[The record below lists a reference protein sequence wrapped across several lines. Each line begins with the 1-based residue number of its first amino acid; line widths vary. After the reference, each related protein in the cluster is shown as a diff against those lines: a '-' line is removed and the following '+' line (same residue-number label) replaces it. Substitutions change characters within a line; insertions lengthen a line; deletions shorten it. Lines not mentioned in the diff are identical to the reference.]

1 MAAPLAVLKLS
12 PKVKSVIALSQNIA
26 TALTNN
32 PSFPSPNPPLATLQA
47 DVAALNVA
55 EAAVLS
61 RTKGAAP
68 ARNAKLL
75 VVKSDLENLR
85 TYVQT
90 VAHAANPTN
99 AESIIQ
105 SAGMAVRKSTLH
117 DKAALAVK
125 LGSVSGTVNLAAKAA
140 ATRASYSWQY
150 STDQK
155 TWTTVPP
162 TLKAKT
168 GIAGLTVNTL
178 YYFRVQPLTKTGV
191 EDWSQIVSL
200 SVS

>member
-32 PSFPSPNPPLATLQA
+32 PSFPPPPPPLATLQA

-61 RTKGAAP
+61 RTKGAVEV
-68 ARNAKLL
+68 RNAKLV

-90 VAHAANPTN
+90 IAHAANPTN

-105 SAGMAVRKSTLH
+105 SAGMMVRKTTLA
-117 DKAALAVK
+117 DKAPLAAKV
-125 LGSVSGTVNLAAKAA
+125 GSVSGTVNLAAKAA
-140 ATRASYSWQY
+140 ATRASY
-150 STDQK
+150 
-155 TWTTVPP
+155 TW
-162 TLKAKT
+162 
-168 GIAGLTVNTL
+168 
-178 YYFRVQPLTKTGV
+178 
-191 EDWSQIVSL
+191 
-200 SVS
+200 

>member
-1 MAAPLAVLKLS
+1 MRDDLKRTTS
-12 PKVKSVIALSQNIA
+12 TRS
-26 TALTNN
+26 TN
-32 PSFPSPNPPLATLQA
+32 S
-47 DVAALNVA
+47 
-55 EAAVLS
+55 EA
-61 RTKGAAP
+61 
-68 ARNAKLL
+68 
-75 VVKSDLENLR
+75 
-85 TYVQT
+85 
-90 VAHAANPTN
+90 
-99 AESIIQ
+99 IIQ
-105 SAGMAVRKSTLH
+105 SAGMEVRKTTLH

-125 LGSVSGTVNLAAKAA
+125 AGTVSGTVNLAAKAA
-140 ATRASYSWQY
+140 GARASYTWQY

>member
-1 MAAPLAVLKLS
+1 
-12 PKVKSVIALSQNIA
+12 
-26 TALTNN
+26 
-32 PSFPSPNPPLATLQA
+32 
-47 DVAALNVA
+47 
-55 EAAVLS
+55 
-61 RTKGAAP
+61 
-68 ARNAKLL
+68 
-75 VVKSDLENLR
+75 
-85 TYVQT
+85 
-90 VAHAANPTN
+90 
-99 AESIIQ
+99 
-105 SAGMAVRKSTLH
+105 MAVRKSTLH

-140 ATRASYSWQY
+140 GTRASYSWQY

-155 TWTTVPP
+155 TWTSVPP

-168 GIAGLTVNTL
+168 GIAGLTVNTV

>member
-12 PKVKSVIALSQNIA
+12 PKVKSVITLSQNIA

-55 EAAVLS
+55 ETAVLS
-61 RTKGAAP
+61 RTKGAVE

-90 VAHAANPTN
+90 IAHAANPTN

-105 SAGMAVRKSTLH
+105 SAGMMVRKSTLA

-125 LGSVSGTVNLAAKAA
+125 AGSVSGTVNLVAKAA
-140 ATRASYSWQY
+140 ATRASYAWQY

-168 GIAGLTVNTL
+168 GIAGLTVNTV

-191 EDWSQIVSL
+191 EDWSQIVSF
-200 SVS
+200 SVT